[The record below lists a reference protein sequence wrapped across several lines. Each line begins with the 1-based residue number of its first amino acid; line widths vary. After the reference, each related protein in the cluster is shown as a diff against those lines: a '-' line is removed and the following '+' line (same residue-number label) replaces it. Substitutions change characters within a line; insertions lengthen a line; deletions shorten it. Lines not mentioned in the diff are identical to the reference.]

1 MKLRQAAALDG
12 IQWARSGF
20 VMIKSQPMAHVAM
33 VMAMSL
39 GLGLLASLPWIGPLC
54 ALTLLPALSA
64 GWVFSSATVQAQVR
78 TSPARLLAPLSKSR
92 RTAMLQ
98 LGLLHMLACVA
109 VLWVADLLDPDFRN
123 AMTQAVGSQPGV
135 SEEQALAA
143 LDAVRAGMLMR
154 GAMLM
159 PVALLFWHAPVI
171 VHRIGGS
178 AARALFASGLASWR
192 NLGAFVVYGLTWLVA
207 DLLLSGSIG
216 VLASATGQP
225 QLIMMLVL
233 PAAIVFAA
241 AFYASL
247 HASVHACIEFDEVVR
262 ANAAAAAAASTAS
275 QDK

>member
-1 MKLRQAAALDG
+1 
-12 IQWARSGF
+12 
-20 VMIKSQPMAHVAM
+20 
-33 VMAMSL
+33 
-39 GLGLLASLPWIGPLC
+39 
-54 ALTLLPALSA
+54 
-64 GWVFSSATVQAQVR
+64 
-78 TSPARLLAPLSKSR
+78 
-92 RTAMLQ
+92 
-98 LGLLHMLACVA
+98 
-109 VLWVADLLDPDFRN
+109 
-123 AMTQAVGSQPGV
+123 MTQAVGSQPGV
-135 SEEQALAA
+135 SEEQALTA

-178 AARALFASGLASWR
+178 AARALFASALASWR